1 MLSIEGVLHGLFIE
15 PIIGTLKFMM
25 AEIRHLEN
33 REIVLSQP
41 TKNHPISMKF
51 GTQMQIWSSVA
62 VT

>member
-1 MLSIEGVLHGLFIE
+1 
-15 PIIGTLKFMM
+15 MM
-25 AEIRHLEN
+25 AEICHLEN
-33 REIVLSQP
+33 REIALSQP